1 MKRVAF
7 IGIFV
12 FAAMTLFAGMLLFG
26 KGVEAVSVKINKK
39 DFPEHG
45 VTIISPSDTS
55 FDQLMAK
62 LAERTPGFPVE
73 ELKPFSIF
81 IKNTGSHPIV
91 AYKLRWECMK
101 EDGTVIHKDTSFSAA
116 WILMGSGPEHEKSTA
131 RATTIIRPNSTWFI
145 SLNSDPLSLNG
156 SVMNPKDLNRGHG
169 IINDPEQYNKLVLDS
184 EKIAALRQSVAKEMA
199 QYTNITIILDG
210 AFFDDGSFVG
220 RDGTGFFEAIK
231 AEIDANKDLL
241 SEIRNGLQQ
250 RRTVGEIFKSL
261 EDLAA
266 EPDVSLS
273 PNSAPSDY
281 YKYHKKE
288 IAKEYLGY
296 KRAWGED
303 YATKHALQQ
312 LNKPWPTLRRL

>member
-1 MKRVAF
+1 MKRITFVGLFLVAAV
-7 IGIFV
+7 ILCAGI
-12 FAAMTLFAGMLLFG
+12 LLLG
-26 KGVEAVSVKINKK
+26 KGVEAVNVKINKK

-45 VTIISPSDTS
+45 ITIISPSDQS
-55 FDQLMAK
+55 FDQLMAR
-62 LAERTPGFPVE
+62 LAGRTPGFPVE

-81 IKNTGSHPIV
+81 IKNTGNHPIV
-91 AYKLRWECMK
+91 AYKLRWECVK
-101 EDGTVIHKDTSFSAA
+101 EDGTIIYKDSSFSAA
-116 WILMGSGPEHEKSTA
+116 WILMDSGPEHEKSKA

-145 SLNSDPLSLNG
+145 SLNSDPLSLAG
-156 SVMNPKDLNRGHG
+156 SATNPEDLNRGHG
-169 IINDPEQYNKLVLDS
+169 VIHDPEQYNQLVLDS
-184 EKIAALRQSVAKEMA
+184 EKIAVLRQSVAKEMA

-220 RDGTGFFEAIK
+220 QDGTGFFEAVK

-250 RRTVGEIFKSL
+250 RKALGEIFKAI

-266 EPDVSLS
+266 EPDVSLGPDS
-273 PNSAPSDY
+273 TPPDY

-288 IAKEYLGY
+288 AAREYLGY
-296 KRAWGED
+296 RRAWGED

-312 LNKPWPTLRRL
+312 LNKLWAKLRKL